1 MILKFIPTLFI
12 LTSVLSIVQ
21 PTEWVLNCNSI
32 KNTIRNK
39 TLRYVIFK
47 EKKIICALRYLK
59 KQTQIYYN
67 KTIVSISEGF
77 EKYNNLSD
85 QDKIIIDTICDLFL

>member
-1 MILKFIPTLFI
+1 MILKLTTILFI
-12 LTSVLSIVQ
+12 IGNIFCISESNHNFF
-21 PTEWVLNCNSI
+21 NCNSI

-39 TLRYVIFK
+39 TLRYIIFK
-47 EKKIICALRYLK
+47 EKKIINAFRYIK
-59 KQTQIYYN
+59 KQTQNYYN

-77 EKYNNLSD
+77 EKYNDLSD